1 MYNIK
6 YIRSVTRGMPVC
18 VCIKYSK
25 TMKIK
30 LTIKKL
36 KLVIGRLRTEICKY
50 VKDAI
55 CTCQ

>member
-1 MYNIK
+1 MHKNNLCMYNIK
-6 YIRSVTRGMPVC
+6 YIRSVTRGMPFG

-36 KLVIGRLRTEICKY
+36 KLSNWQIENRNM
-50 VKDAI
+50 
-55 CTCQ
+55 